1 MNYLLCLDVST
12 EAVHSDPQLGAA
24 ATVDTTWYWH
34 ARIGFAGQ
42 LDERMWKSNCLVS
55 SLQEWIKAHG
65 LSMPPVPKETREGV

>member
-42 LDERMWKSNCLVS
+42 LDERMRKSNCLAS
-55 SLQEWIKAHG
+55 SLPGMNQDPRTQHAFGAKADQER
-65 LSMPPVPKETREGV
+65 V